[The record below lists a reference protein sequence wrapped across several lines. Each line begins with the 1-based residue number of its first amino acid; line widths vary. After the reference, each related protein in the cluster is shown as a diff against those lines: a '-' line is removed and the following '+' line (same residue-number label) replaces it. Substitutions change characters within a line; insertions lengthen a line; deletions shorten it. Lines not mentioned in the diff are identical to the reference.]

1 MLHHG
6 LCTQD
11 DLDFSGGRLN
21 MEFCVCSFIKQ
32 KPEDI
37 QAHWK
42 TADTCCTSGQ
52 LLYGLQVGFLRF
64 ESQHSYLLVLVA
76 GAAIDAFDIYFYF
89 LCDGSQTCLRM
100 IQLVL
105 RALMA

>member
-1 MLHHG
+1 MYG
-6 LCTQD
+6 
-11 DLDFSGGRLN
+11 
-21 MEFCVCSFIKQ
+21 VFIKQ
-32 KPEDI
+32 KPEGI

-100 IQLVL
+100 IQHSVACPDGVAISGVCADPSGL
-105 RALMA
+105 